1 MKACC
6 ADLYASDWVR
16 LLLGESLH
24 PGGLSLTERLGV
36 LLGLDAQTRV
46 LDPAA
51 GRGTSALHL
60 ARVFGCQVMGVDY
73 GARNVALAGDAA
85 RELGL
90 AEQVQFIQ
98 ADAERLSAIADQS
111 FDWWCANAPTARFR
125 TNTPPRPRSPAFSV
139 QAGALV

>member
-1 MKACC
+1 MAAPSVAETTKACC
-6 ADLYASDWVR
+6 ADLYASDWAR

-24 PGGLSLTERLGV
+24 AGGLALTERLGA

-46 LDPAA
+46 LDLAA

-60 ARVFGCQVMGVDY
+60 ARVFGCQVTGVDY
-73 GARNVALAGDAA
+73 GARNVALARDTA

-98 ADAERLSAIADQS
+98 ADAEQLSAIADQS
-111 FDWWCANAPTARFR
+111 FEDRRASCRER
-125 TNTPPRPRSPAFSV
+125 V
-139 QAGALV
+139 

>member
-1 MKACC
+1 MAAPSVAETTKACC

-46 LDPAA
+46 LDLAA

-60 ARVFGCQVMGVDY
+60 ARVFGCQVIGGDY
-73 GARNVALAGDAA
+73 GARNV
-85 RELGL
+85 GL
-90 AEQVQFIQ
+90 APDVAIQ
-98 ADAERLSAIADQS
+98 QGLPDR
-111 FDWWCANAPTARFR
+111 
-125 TNTPPRPRSPAFSV
+125 
-139 QAGALV
+139 